1 LGKTEV
7 NSRNIRWRMN
17 MKNHKN
23 NDGNEIKNI
32 SVVWENGNVK
42 GFNSFEA
49 ALLYIERVC
58 KKTAPEMEYSVM

>member
-1 LGKTEV
+1 
-7 NSRNIRWRMN
+7 MN